1 MNFHVKLSRCDD
13 RGLLNDRRGG
23 LDVGVSQQT
32 GETRS
37 SHWVYWEGETGHVTC
52 VGSVAFSGKSLKA
65 CL

>member
-13 RGLLNDRRGG
+13 RGLHLLNG
-23 LDVGVSQQT
+23 LAGMVQEAR
-32 GETRS
+32 ETRS